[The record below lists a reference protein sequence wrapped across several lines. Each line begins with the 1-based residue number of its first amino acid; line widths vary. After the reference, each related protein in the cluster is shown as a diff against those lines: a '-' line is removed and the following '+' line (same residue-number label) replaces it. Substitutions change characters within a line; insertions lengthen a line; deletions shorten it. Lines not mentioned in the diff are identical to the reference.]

1 MDLAEQILKQL
12 SALDPVSVE
21 LKDESGLHIGHAGWK
36 PGGSHFRVTIV
47 SARFAGKSRLQR
59 HRLVYETL
67 GPLMAGEIH
76 ALAVNALTP
85 DEL

>member
-1 MDLAEQILKQL
+1 MDLADQILNRL
-12 SALDPVSVE
+12 GTLEPVS
-21 LKDESGLHIGHAGWK
+21 LKLEDESDLHLGHAGWK

-47 SARFAGKSRLQR
+47 SAKFAGKTRLQR
-59 HRLVYETL
+59 HRLVYQTL
-67 GPLMAGEIH
+67 GPLMKGEIH

>member
-1 MDLAEQILKQL
+1 MKLADQILKQL
-12 SALDPVSVE
+12 SVLDPVSVKLE
-21 LKDESGLHIGHAGWK
+21 DESGLHIGHAGWK
-36 PGGSHFRVTIV
+36 PGGSHFRVTII

-59 HRLVYETL
+59 HRLVYQTL
-67 GPLMAGEIH
+67 GPLMEGEVH

>member
-21 LKDESGLHIGHAGWK
+21 LEDESGLHFGHAGWK

-67 GPLMAGEIH
+67 GPLMRSEIH